1 MIKENIIGSKEKD
14 DGCMTTNEAEIII
27 SHNGYQEN
35 MLKLKELKFQ
45 IGWLER
51 ERSRLKSHLTEAEQK
66 LESPI
71 ALVDVLTERIHMPQ
85 KWHV

>member
-45 IGWLER
+45 IEWLER
-51 ERSRLKSHLTEAEQK
+51 ECSR
-66 LESPI
+66 
-71 ALVDVLTERIHMPQ
+71 
-85 KWHV
+85 